1 MTNQLAAIYARVSTD
16 EQKHDSGIPNTDTQ
30 VDACRA
36 RGVAMRLPVA
46 ANGTPYVV
54 EEVHSGEDLR
64 WEGTKFMGLVRRAQA
79 HEFTDLICLNID
91 RFCRG
96 GAIAYGIQEGYFRDA
111 GVTVHYVQFELPP
124 GMPMADG
131 VKGIIADAA
140 QYWKDGIREAS
151 MRASTAYAAAGN
163 FIPGRTPPFGFNF
176 VEDEKRKTKRGTP
189 VKIGLEPNP
198 ETADALLHMYEHI
211 AVGGSSN
218 ALRHWLVA
226 GAYRTPMGGTKWHL
240 PTISHILHNPNN
252 WGERRSHRTRQVKR
266 DGAARRPVKLK
277 TAKRNEAV
285 PLELQ
290 YLPKL
295 AVFTPIPGLTKDLAM
310 RALAQLLTNEK
321 FSSRAATA
329 SEAERA
335 ERGLLFGGR
344 VRCAICDHGM
354 RLKPTDGVWS
364 YTCYH
369 TGAQQVDEPSNQI
382 TAHLLDPFVWSLAV
396 SCVRDPAFL
405 ERLAEQ
411 TDAVAGPAAMA
422 ASQRRQLTEAERK
435 YENLLGQLDDLPRG
449 SDLLPD
455 LHEHI
460 RRNKA
465 LRAELATAL
474 EASQAQVAAE
484 EARRATL
491 AAFRTYA
498 AGEAPTLDQKSP
510 LERHEML
517 VAMGTLVYVQKPS
530 TSARV
535 GVLFDVRRL
544 PGAAAGLDLTGGG
557 WWGALDAHGSLL
569 HRGGFIDFTEGT
581 PFTSFNLEVLVGAE
595 SQPSDMRW
603 ELDPQSHP
611 SIPPSPDRLR
621 EMGYETEEE
630 YLHDLA
636 EAEAGPKVALSEGSE
651 PASPVPPSYKGP
663 VA

>member
-1 MTNQLAAIYARVSTD
+1 MTNQLAAIYARISTD
-16 EQKHDSGIPNTDTQ
+16 EQKHDSGILNTDTQ
-30 VDACRA
+30 VAECRA
-36 RGVAMRLPVA
+36 RAVALGLPVA
-46 ANGTPYVV
+46 TGPALIV

-64 WEGTKFMGLVRRAQA
+64 WEGTRFMDLVHRAQR

-96 GAIAYGIQEGYFRDA
+96 GATAYQVQKGYFTEE
-111 GVTVHYVQFELPP
+111 GVTVHFVQFTLPP
-124 GMPMADG
+124 GTPMAAG
-131 VKGIIADAA
+131 VEGLIADAA

-151 MRASTAYAAAGN
+151 VRAKTAYAAAGN

-189 VKIGLEPNP
+189 VKIGLVPNP
-198 ETADALLHMYEHI
+198 ETAEALLHMYEHI
-211 AVGGSSN
+211 ALGGSSN

-266 DGAARRPVKLK
+266 DGATRRPVKMK

-285 PLELQ
+285 PLEFQ

-310 RALAQLLTNEK
+310 RALANLLNNEK
-321 FSSRAATA
+321 FSARAAKA
-329 SEAERA
+329 GEAERA

-354 RLKPTDGVWS
+354 RLKKTDGAWS

-369 TGAQQVDEPSNQI
+369 TGAQQVGEPSSQI
-382 TAHLLDPFVWSLAV
+382 SARKLDTFVWNLAV
-396 SCVRDPAFL
+396 KCVRDPAFL
-405 ERLAEQ
+405 ERQAEQ
-411 TDAVAGPAAMA
+411 TNAVSGPAAMA
-422 ASQRRQLTEAERK
+422 ASQRRQLSEAERK

-465 LRAELATAL
+465 LQAELAAAL
-474 EASQAQVAAE
+474 QASQAQVEAE

-491 AAFRTYA
+491 AAFRSYA
-498 AGEAPTLDQKSP
+498 AAERPTLDSKTP

-530 TSARV
+530 NFARM

-544 PGAAAGLDLTGGG
+544 PGAAAGLDLPGKG
-557 WWGALDAHGSLL
+557 WWAKLDANGWVPLPPTDPSEVVPA
-569 HRGGFIDFTEGT
+569 TGT
-581 PFTSFNLEVLVGAE
+581 PVQYSILEVLVRAE
-595 SQPSDMRW
+595 SEPSDMRAA
-603 ELDPQSHP
+603 
-611 SIPPSPDRLR
+611 
-621 EMGYETEEE
+621 
-630 YLHDLA
+630 LA
-636 EAEAGPKVALSEGSE
+636 VPVVGPEDAMEEGSG

-663 VA
+663 AA